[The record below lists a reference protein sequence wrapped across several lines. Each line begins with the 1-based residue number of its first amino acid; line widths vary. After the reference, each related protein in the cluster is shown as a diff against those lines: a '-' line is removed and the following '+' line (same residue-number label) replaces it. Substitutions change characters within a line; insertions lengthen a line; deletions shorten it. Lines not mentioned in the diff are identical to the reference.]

1 MIEVKN
7 SAFHINNSLIIY
19 VPLWTKFQ
27 KHLNKGLYDILGK
40 HALLSVVAKYQ
51 LASD

>member
-19 VPLWTKFQ
+19 VPLWTKF
-27 KHLNKGLYDILGK
+27 KSIWTKSYMIF
-40 HALLSVVAKYQ
+40 
-51 LASD
+51 